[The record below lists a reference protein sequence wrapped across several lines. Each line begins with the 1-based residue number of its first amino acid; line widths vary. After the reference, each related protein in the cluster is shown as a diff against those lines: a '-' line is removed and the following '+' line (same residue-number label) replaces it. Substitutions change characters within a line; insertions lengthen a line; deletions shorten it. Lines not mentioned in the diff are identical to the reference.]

1 VIEVVSGLETRK
13 DLHSPHK
20 AYLQRLKD
28 HQSALTDL
36 DRKESILGNARIVIF
51 LAGCL
56 AAWMAFGAGW
66 LSAWWLALIVAAF
79 LIVLPLHDRVR
90 RDIARSKRAIGFC
103 ERGLA
108 RLEERWIGQ
117 GEPGARFLDE
127 THPYAPDLDLFGQG
141 SLFELLCTA
150 RTSVGESTLAN
161 WLKTPALFEEIRT
174 RQMAVDE
181 IRPSFT
187 LREDLALLGADIPA
201 GIDLDSLGRWATG
214 PRILFSG
221 ALRWLTLGLALATS
235 LALLAWLLD
244 WTSRWPFFILL
255 VIEGAYAWSLSSRVH
270 RVLGPIEK
278 RAADLAIFYG
288 ILQRIERER
297 FTAPWLIRLQEA
309 LKTEGRP
316 PSERFAQLVELIE
329 WLNAKRNQIFTPLAL
344 MLLWD
349 TQFAFAIEAWRSH
362 CGSGIPRWLEAVG
375 QFEALSSLA
384 TYAFENPDDPFPDLV
399 DKGPVIE
406 GIDLGHPLLPR
417 DQCVRNDLRLNTDRR
432 VLVVSGSNMSGKS
445 TYLRTIG
452 VNVVLAQ
459 AGAPVRASRLRL
471 SSLAVGATL
480 RIQDSLQAGKSR
492 FYAEITRVRQLVDL
506 AKGPLPLLFLLDEI
520 FHGTNSHDRRLGA
533 EGVVKSLIK
542 LGAIGLVTTHDLAL
556 ADIAERLAPQVANV
570 HFEDQ
575 IKDGQITFDY
585 RVHPGVV
592 QHSNALALMRA
603 VGLEV

>member
-1 VIEVVSGLETRK
+1 
-13 DLHSPHK
+13 
-20 AYLQRLKD
+20 
-28 HQSALTDL
+28 
-36 DRKESILGNARIVIF
+36 
-51 LAGCL
+51 
-56 AAWMAFGAGW
+56 MAFGADW
-66 LSAWWLALIVAAF
+66 FSAWWLTVAIAAF
-79 LIVLPLHDRVR
+79 LMVLPLHDRVR
-90 RDIARSKRAIGFC
+90 RDMARANRAISFC

-108 RLEERWIGQ
+108 RLEERWMGQ
-117 GEPGARFLDE
+117 GEPGTRFLEE
-127 THPYAPDLDLFGQG
+127 THPYAPDLDLFGKG

-161 WLKTPALFEEIRT
+161 WLKTPALPAEVRA
-174 RQMAVDE
+174 RQTAVDE
-181 IRPSFT
+181 VRPAFT
-187 LREDLALLGADIPA
+187 LHEELALLGADIPA

-221 ALRWLTLGLALATS
+221 ALRWLALGLALATT

-244 WTSRWPFFILL
+244 WTSRWPFFVLL
-255 VIEGAYAWSLSSRVH
+255 AIEGALAWRLSSRVH

-278 RAADLAIFYG
+278 RAADLVIFYG

-297 FTAPWLIRLQEA
+297 FAAPWLLRLQEA

-362 CGSGIPRWLEAVG
+362 CGSGIPHWLEAMG
-375 QFEALSSLA
+375 QFEALCSLA
-384 TYAFENPDDPFPDLV
+384 TYAFENPDDPFPDFV
-399 DKGPVIE
+399 DEGPVIE
-406 GIDLGHPLLPR
+406 GIDLGHPLLPHV
-417 DQCVRNDLRLNTDRR
+417 QCVRNDLHLNANLR

-452 VNVVLAQ
+452 INVVLAQ

-556 ADIAERLAPQVANV
+556 AEIAERLAPQVANV

-603 VGLEV
+603 VGLDV